1 MGDPAQELIDQLL
14 EFRKR
19 REWEQFHD
27 PKNLAE
33 AISIESGELLE
44 NFLWK
49 TTDESKNLSEDEI
62 SQVQEEVAD
71 IFIFLVYLSE
81 AVGIDLIETAKRKI
95 ELNELKYPVEKARG
109 SSKKYSELA

>member
-62 SQVQEEVAD
+62 SQVREEVAD

-81 AVGIDLIETAKRKI
+81 VVGIDLIETAKRKI

-109 SSKKYSELA
+109 SSKKYPELA

>member
-1 MGDPAQELIDQLL
+1 MGEPAQELIDQLL

>member
-1 MGDPAQELIDQLL
+1 MGDSTQELIDRLFK
-14 EFRKR
+14 FRKS

-33 AISIESGELLE
+33 AISIEAGELLE

-49 TTDESKNLSEDEI
+49 TTDESKSISKGEI
-62 SQVQEEVAD
+62 SKIEEEVAD

-81 AVGIDLIETAKRKI
+81 EVGIDLIKTAKRKI
-95 ELNELKYPVEKARG
+95 ELNELKYPEEKARG
-109 SSKKYSELA
+109 SSKKYSELD